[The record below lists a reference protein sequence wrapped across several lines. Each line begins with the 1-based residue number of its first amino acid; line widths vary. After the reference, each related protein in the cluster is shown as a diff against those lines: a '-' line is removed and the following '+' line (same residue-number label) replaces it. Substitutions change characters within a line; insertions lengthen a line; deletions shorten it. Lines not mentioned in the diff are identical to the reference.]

1 MALIIA
7 ILAFLILAALVYVG
21 FFLIFKLGW
30 VIAGKKRNKWPLI
43 LAGLAT
49 VVLFAIAI
57 ISIMLGVNKY
67 VMPFMELVDKTMQ
80 KTEITTGIRPYT
92 DPKYGFTINLF
103 GGTEMSKWIEI
114 DSEQSIAAAFDTN
127 AGAIIKKNQGQQ
139 NNKAQTPISGFVA
152 YIQKDKPLANVQE
165 YLQEQANEIA
175 EKQSQQFQLTA
186 EPDFSVPNTVFLQ
199 GKGESQNGMPVTVYI
214 TFAAQD
220 DLRYIVV
227 GFVVGNPAYQQMV
240 KDEIRS
246 FRPAGMLAAPLP
258 YNAAFTV
265 PDREIPAALPQAA
278 N

>member
-7 ILAFLILAALVYVG
+7 ILAFLILAALVYVV

-49 VVLFAIAI
+49 VVLFAVAI

-67 VMPFMELVDKTMQ
+67 VMPFMALVDKTMQ

-103 GGTEMSKWIEI
+103 GGTEMSEWIEI
-114 DSEQSIAAAFDTN
+114 DRKQSIAAAFDTN
-127 AGAIIKKNQGQQ
+127 AGAIMKKNQGQQ

-152 YIQKDKPLANVQE
+152 YIQEDKPLANVQE
-165 YLQEQANEIA
+165 YLQEQADEIA

-199 GKGESQNGMPVTVYI
+199 GKGESNNGLPITIYM

-227 GFVVGNPAYQQMV
+227 GFVIGNPAYQQMV

-246 FRPAGMLAAPLP
+246 FRPAGMPAAPLP
-258 YNAAFTV
+258 YNAAFTL
-265 PDREIPAALPQAA
+265 PDREAPAALPQAA

>member
-1 MALIIA
+1 M
-7 ILAFLILAALVYVG
+7 VYKEHR
-21 FFLIFKLGW
+21 I
-30 VIAGKKRNKWPLI
+30 
-43 LAGLAT
+43 
-49 VVLFAIAI
+49 
-57 ISIMLGVNKY
+57 GVCS
-67 VMPFMELVDKTMQ
+67 D
-80 KTEITTGIRPYT
+80 
-92 DPKYGFTINLF
+92 
-103 GGTEMSKWIEI
+103 
-114 DSEQSIAAAFDTN
+114 
-127 AGAIIKKNQGQQ
+127 AGAQALYGCKADPAGNQGQQ
-139 NNKAQTPISGFVA
+139 NNKAQTPISGFVV

-165 YLQEQANEIA
+165 YLQDQANEIA

-246 FRPAGMLAAPLP
+246 FRPAGMPAAPLP